1 MSTDCQPL
9 LVGGRWVLPEG
20 KATID
25 VLNPAT
31 EELVGRVGEA
41 SAEQVEAALEAARAA
56 QSGWAA
62 LPPPARAW
70 HLQRIAEG
78 LAAARHNLATLM
90 TAEQGKPLTES
101 LGEVDKAAETFVFY
115 AEEAK
120 RWPGEI
126 IANDDPA
133 YQSLV
138 LYEPVGVVTAITPW
152 NYPLEL
158 ITWKVAAALAAGCT
172 IVVKPP
178 ELTPLAALA
187 YARCLSDAGLP
198 PGVLNMI
205 TGPGPSVGRALVQ
218 SPIPAKIAFT
228 GSTATGLAIMQGLRD
243 VKRLAL
249 ELGGNC
255 PMIVGH
261 GADLDR
267 AVRGAARR
275 AFRNAGQICIAI
287 NRIYV
292 VERHYAA
299 FVERLAAAAKTL
311 RLGNGMAGDVDLGP
325 MASAE
330 GRAKVER
337 HVADA
342 LANGARCLA
351 GGRRPDGPGFFYPP
365 TVLVDCTADML
376 VMREESFGP
385 VVGVA
390 SVPDLDAAIAAANG
404 LDGGLAAYLD
414 SDDLGEVHHA
424 LRRLDFGNVAVNHV
438 DAGIIQAP
446 YGGRKQSGFGVEH
459 GRAGMLDYLQQKH
472 VRLLPG
478 APRT

>member
-1 MSTDCQPL
+1 MSTSVQPML
-9 LVGGRWVLPEG
+9 IGGRWLAPEG
-20 KATID
+20 APID
-25 VLNPAT
+25 VLDPAT
-31 EELVGRVGEA
+31 EALVGRIGEA
-41 SAEQVEAALEAARAA
+41 SPAQVEAALAAARSALSA
-56 QSGWAA
+56 WSA
-62 LPPPARAW
+62 LPPPVRARQ
-70 HLQRIAEG
+70 L
-78 LAAARHNLATLM
+78 LNVAAALTAARRELAMLM
-90 TAEQGKPLTES
+90 TAEQGKPLQES

-133 YQSLV
+133 FQSLV
-138 LYEPVGVVTAITPW
+138 LHEPVGVVVAITPW

-158 ITWKVAAALAAGCT
+158 VTWKVAAALAAGCT

-178 ELTPLAALA
+178 ELTPLAAVA
-187 YARCLSDAGLP
+187 YARCLTDAGLP
-198 PGVLNMI
+198 DGVLNMV
-205 TGPGPSVGRALVQ
+205 TGPGRSVGRALIE

-228 GSTATGLAIMQGLRD
+228 GSTATGLAIMQSLED
-243 VKRLAL
+243 VKRLSM

-255 PMIVGH
+255 PMIVGE
-261 GADLDR
+261 AAELER

-287 NRIYV
+287 NRIFV

-299 FVERLAAAAKTL
+299 FVERLAAAARSL
-311 RLGNGMAGDVDLGP
+311 RLGNGMADDVDLGP

-330 GRAKVER
+330 GRAEVEA

-342 LANGARCLA
+342 LAKGARCLA

-365 TVLVDCTADML
+365 TVLADCRADML

-385 VVGVA
+385 IVGVA
-390 SVPDLDAAIAAANG
+390 SVPDLDAAIAAANS
-404 LDGGLAAYLD
+404 LAGGLAAYLD
-414 SDDLGEVHHA
+414 SDDLGEVHHTM
-424 LRRLDFGNVAVNHV
+424 RRLDFGNVAVNHV

-459 GRAGMLDYLQQKH
+459 GRAGMLEYLQQKH